1 VQTFYAGKE
10 ERANL
15 RQMLIDTRRGS
26 SKNGTGWE
34 VLITTYNLAQ
44 GDDKDRKF
52 FRKMEWDVSQIFAL
66 YHSNFFTCDLDYRFR
81 RGTRLEELP
90 VPALP
95 GIAQIRSEM
104 AAPFDRHSFAEQP
117 SRASGEPNLLTC
129 SV

>member
-1 VQTFYAGKE
+1 MQTFYAGKE

-52 FRKMEWDVSQIFAL
+52 FRKMEWDVSQNICSISFE
-66 YHSNFFTCDLDYRFR
+66 FFIYDLDYRF
-81 RGTRLEELP
+81 
-90 VPALP
+90 
-95 GIAQIRSEM
+95 
-104 AAPFDRHSFAEQP
+104 
-117 SRASGEPNLLTC
+117 
-129 SV
+129 